1 MSSSKQR
8 VRVERGLYRAGET
21 YYACAT
27 SPGSR
32 SASWRSLGTV
42 GLMEAR
48 RLRDRFAVEVQ
59 TKPATATNIRVTL
72 AELAEEWLAEQSTRV
87 RVGELSSR
95 TFEIYELGLRRHV
108 VPAFGARQVRAITPD
123 QLVAWIRGLRS
134 AGYAPD
140 SVVNFWRPLNLVLGH
155 AVRHGVIA
163 GSPAARLTSAERPGP
178 GPSRQRFLSRAEMER
193 LLVAA
198 PSRYRTA
205 IACGL
210 FSGLRLSELLGL
222 TWGDVD
228 VGGRALKVRYQ
239 LSRQGE
245 RVTLKTSAARR
256 DVILMSQLAR
266 ELSAMRDGSRFPEDR
281 DLVFSATSGQT
292 IGHRNI
298 TARGLAKAT
307 DGAGLEGVTFHVLR
321 HTFASILIA
330 QGRDPVFVSR
340 QLGHTNAAI
349 TLRVYAHLF
358 DAERHA
364 QEAREGLEGEYGA
377 LISVICS
384 PTSPVAIAR

>member
-1 MSSSKQR
+1 MSDTKQQ
-8 VRVERGLYRAGET
+8 VRVERGLYRTGDT

-27 SPGSR
+27 PPGSR
-32 SASWRSLGTV
+32 SASWRSLGTF

-48 RLRDRFAVEVQ
+48 RLRDRFAAEVQ
-59 TKPATATNIRVTL
+59 TTPTTATNIRTTF
-72 AELAEEWLAEQSTRV
+72 ADLAEEWLAEQSTRTQ
-87 RVGELSSR
+87 VGELSPR
-95 TFEIYELGLRRHV
+95 TLEIYELGLRRHV
-108 VPAFGARQVRAITPD
+108 VPVFGTRQVRAITPD
-123 QLVAWIRGLRS
+123 HLVAWVRGLRS

-163 GSPAARLTSAERPGP
+163 ASPAGRLTSAERPGP

-193 LLVAA
+193 LLAAA

-205 IACGL
+205 IACGR

-228 VGGRALKVRYQ
+228 LGERALKVRYQ
-239 LSRQGE
+239 LSRQGK
-245 RVTLKTSAARR
+245 RVALKTSAARR

-266 ELSAMRDGSRFPEDR
+266 ELDAVRAASHFSDDR
-281 DLVFSATSGQT
+281 DLVFSACSGQT

-298 TARGLAKAT
+298 TGRGLSKAA
-307 DGAGLEGVTFHVLR
+307 DSAGLDGVTFHALR

-330 QGRDPVFVSR
+330 QGRDPGFVSR

-349 TLRVYAHLF
+349 TLRIYAHLF

-364 QEAREGLEGEYGA
+364 LEAREGLESEYGA
-377 LISVICS
+377 FFDQAS
-384 PTSPVAIAR
+384 

>member
-1 MSSSKQR
+1 MW
-8 VRVERGLYRAGET
+8 RA
-21 YYACAT
+21 
-27 SPGSR
+27 
-32 SASWRSLGTV
+32 LGKV

-48 RLRDRFAVEVQ
+48 RLRDKFAAEVQ
-59 TKPATATNIRVTL
+59 GARPPGSRTRATFG
-72 AELAEEWLAEQSTRV
+72 ELAAEWLAEQNARLE
-87 RVGELSSR
+87 VGELSPR
-95 TFEIYELGLRRHV
+95 TLEIYELGLRRHV

-123 QLVAWIRGLRS
+123 HLVAWVRGLRS

-163 GSPAARLTSAERPGP
+163 ASPADRLTSAERPGP
-178 GPSRQRFLSRAEMER
+178 GPTRQRFLSRAEMER

-266 ELSAMRDGSRFPEDR
+266 ELDATRAAVRFSEDR

-298 TARGLAKAT
+298 TGRGLAKAA
-307 DGAGLEGVTFHVLR
+307 DGAGLEGVTFHALR

-340 QLGHTNAAI
+340 QMGHTNAAI

-364 QEAREGLEGEYGA
+364 LEAREGLEGEYGA
-377 LISVICS
+377 LVSVS
-384 PTSPVAIAR
+384 RAPGSDGSSNAPQAQGG

>member
-1 MSSSKQR
+1 
-8 VRVERGLYRAGET
+8 
-21 YYACAT
+21 
-27 SPGSR
+27 
-32 SASWRSLGTV
+32 
-42 GLMEAR
+42 
-48 RLRDRFAVEVQ
+48 
-59 TKPATATNIRVTL
+59 
-72 AELAEEWLAEQSTRV
+72 
-87 RVGELSSR
+87 
-95 TFEIYELGLRRHV
+95 
-108 VPAFGARQVRAITPD
+108 
-123 QLVAWIRGLRS
+123 
-134 AGYAPD
+134 
-140 SVVNFWRPLNLVLGH
+140 
-155 AVRHGVIA
+155 VRHGVIA
-163 GSPAARLTSAERPGP
+163 ASPADRLTSAERPGP

-193 LLVAA
+193 LLAA
-198 PSRYRTA
+198 ASSRYRTA

-222 TWGDVD
+222 TWADVD
-228 VGGRALKVRYQ
+228 LGEHVLKVRYQ

-245 RVTLKTSAARR
+245 RVALKTLAARR

-266 ELSAMRDGSRFPEDR
+266 ELDATRAASPFSEDR

-298 TARGLAKAT
+298 TARGLAKAA
-307 DGAGLEGVTFHVLR
+307 DRAGLDGVTFHVLR

-364 QEAREGLEGEYGA
+364 RKAREGLEGEYGA
-377 LISVICS
+377 LFSENGS
-384 PTSPVAIAR
+384 GDASGTE